1 VAIERKLME
10 VAQPHLLVALGGPP
24 LIADLLHR
32 RPLEERLMT
41 LVDRLDRQVGLLPGQ
56 MEVVL
61 AIDLLG
67 EELRL
72 TPVFVEVPDDR
83 FLIDVLAGAAQAEL
97 GARRARRG

>member
-1 VAIERKLME
+1 
-10 VAQPHLLVALGGPP
+10 

-72 TPVFVEVPDDR
+72 APVFVEVPDDR